1 MSRSL
6 NKVTLIGNLGNDPEV
21 RSTTGGNRVAT
32 FSLATSR
39 SWNDA
44 SGTKQ
49 EKTEWHRCVVW
60 NTKSSQL
67 ADIVEKYVKKGDKLY
82 VEGRIE
88 YRQWQDK
95 DGQTR
100 YSTEINVR
108 ELIMLGGGSGG
119 GRSGADADSEAAN
132 GTRARAGSA
141 AKAKAGGG
149 DDFEDFPGAL
159 ADEDDDLPFCRR
171 VSGKRTGG
179 APAKERHPFSFS
191 GVSRSVR
198 GQHVQP
204 LLVQRQ
210 PDREVRSRADR
221 DRSGA
226 GQLRAGQ
233 QSRDDVD
240 AAANRDVLG
249 NRERLGATSEDG
261 AEPASARARRAHEDV
276 RLGERLVLELD
287 RRRLVRLRI
296 DVGDRTIAMTRR
308 EGDEGG
314 EDERVPGA
322 RGVKRESGHED
333 PRE

>member
-44 SGTKQ
+44 SGSKQ

-67 ADIVEKYVKKGDKLY
+67 ADIVEKYVKKGDKIY

-95 DGQTR
+95 ENQTR

-119 GRSGADADSEAAN
+119 GARAAGSDADAESN
-132 GTRARAGSA
+132 GGARTRATAP
-141 AKAKAGGG
+141 AKAKAGAAGAAGAAG

-159 ADEDDDLPFCRR
+159 ADEDDDLPF
-171 VSGKRTGG
+171 
-179 APAKERHPFSFS
+179 
-191 GVSRSVR
+191 
-198 GQHVQP
+198 
-204 LLVQRQ
+204 
-210 PDREVRSRADR
+210 
-221 DRSGA
+221 
-226 GQLRAGQ
+226 
-233 QSRDDVD
+233 
-240 AAANRDVLG
+240 
-249 NRERLGATSEDG
+249 
-261 AEPASARARRAHEDV
+261 
-276 RLGERLVLELD
+276 
-287 RRRLVRLRI
+287 
-296 DVGDRTIAMTRR
+296 
-308 EGDEGG
+308 
-314 EDERVPGA
+314 
-322 RGVKRESGHED
+322 
-333 PRE
+333 

>member
-119 GRSGADADSEAAN
+119 SRSGGELDSESAN
-132 GTRARAGSA
+132 GARARAASP

-149 DDFEDFPGAL
+149 DDFEDFPGAW
-159 ADEDDDLPFCRR
+159 ADEDDDLPF
-171 VSGKRTGG
+171 
-179 APAKERHPFSFS
+179 
-191 GVSRSVR
+191 
-198 GQHVQP
+198 
-204 LLVQRQ
+204 
-210 PDREVRSRADR
+210 
-221 DRSGA
+221 
-226 GQLRAGQ
+226 
-233 QSRDDVD
+233 
-240 AAANRDVLG
+240 
-249 NRERLGATSEDG
+249 
-261 AEPASARARRAHEDV
+261 
-276 RLGERLVLELD
+276 
-287 RRRLVRLRI
+287 
-296 DVGDRTIAMTRR
+296 
-308 EGDEGG
+308 
-314 EDERVPGA
+314 
-322 RGVKRESGHED
+322 
-333 PRE
+333 

>member
-44 SGTKQ
+44 SGSKQ

-95 DGQTR
+95 ENQTR

-119 GRSGADADSEAAN
+119 RSGSADSDAES
-132 GTRARAGSA
+132 GSRARSA
-141 AKAKAGGG
+141 APAKAKTGAGG

-159 ADEDDDLPFCRR
+159 ADEDDDLPF
-171 VSGKRTGG
+171 
-179 APAKERHPFSFS
+179 
-191 GVSRSVR
+191 
-198 GQHVQP
+198 
-204 LLVQRQ
+204 
-210 PDREVRSRADR
+210 
-221 DRSGA
+221 
-226 GQLRAGQ
+226 
-233 QSRDDVD
+233 
-240 AAANRDVLG
+240 
-249 NRERLGATSEDG
+249 
-261 AEPASARARRAHEDV
+261 
-276 RLGERLVLELD
+276 
-287 RRRLVRLRI
+287 
-296 DVGDRTIAMTRR
+296 
-308 EGDEGG
+308 
-314 EDERVPGA
+314 
-322 RGVKRESGHED
+322 
-333 PRE
+333 